1 MDGKGRATDNI
12 AITKETFCYRKTA
25 FASFERFWRTIKYEE
40 LYINEY
46 KNIKEIKK
54 AISEYIE
61 FYNKR
66 RFHETL
72 DYLTPDKFYYQNL
85 QKDKSYAVILEQNI
99 SSI

>member
-12 AITKETFCYRKTA
+12 VI
-25 FASFERFWRTIKYEE
+25 ERFWRTIKYEE

-46 KNIKEIKK
+46 KNVKEIKT
-54 AISEYIE
+54 AITEFIE

-66 RFHETL
+66 RLHSTL

-85 QKDKSYAVILEQNI
+85 QEYNVKVDTLSQNKVGF
-99 SSI
+99 